1 MRSSVLPETVVVV
14 VVDAVVDIVVDV
26 EIDVIVVVVVVVLL
40 VFGVD
45 VVVDVVLAVVVFVAV
60 LLVFGVDVVN
70 DIVADVV
77 GCGLTVVFTATKRTV
92 TRKINV
98 AVPIFSL
105 ILSTVVKIHV
115 TILLCV
121 SEQLEKLIQL
131 PKTRQIYYG

>member
-14 VVDAVVDIVVDV
+14 DGAVVDIVGDV
-26 EIDVIVVVVVVVLL
+26 VIDVVVLV

-45 VVVDVVLAVVVFVAV
+45 VVLDVVLDVVVIVAV

-70 DIVADVV
+70 DVIDDVV
-77 GCGLTVVFTATKRTV
+77 VCVVTVVFTATKRTA

-105 ILSTVVKIHV
+105 ILSTVVKVHV

-121 SEQLEKLIQL
+121 SEQLEKLI
-131 PKTRQIYYG
+131 